1 VTTSEKGSRGRSLQK
16 SLKRTRILSDT
27 VTYILLTLFSLAIL
41 LPVLWIVRLSFT
53 TKYIAYKIPP
63 VWFFKPI
70 LDNYRSLFI
79 DYGFGKF
86 FFNSLIVAIGSTVIA
101 VPVALLAAY
110 AFNRFNTGGSK
121 LQFGI
126 LGLQMLPPIVLSIP
140 IFFLMKTLNLLN
152 TRGALITAYLSF
164 NLPFL
169 IWMLMGF
176 LDGIPRELEEAA
188 MIDGAS
194 RIQAVLRIIFPLAT
208 PGVMASGVLSFILC
222 WNEFLFALML
232 TAENTSTVP
241 IALAAMQTER
251 GVMLGTLAAAMC
263 FAIIPMLILSLAI
276 QKYLVRGLTF
286 GALK

>member
-1 VTTSEKGSRGRSLQK
+1 MPQSAWSLRGR
-16 SLKRTRILSDT
+16 RIAADA
-27 VTYILLTLFSLAIL
+27 VTYLLLAIFSLIIL
-41 LPVLWIVRLSFT
+41 VPVLWIVRLSFT
-53 TKYIAYKIPP
+53 TKYIAYRIPP

-70 LDNYRSLFI
+70 LDNYRSLFV
-79 DYGFGKF
+79 DYGFAKF
-86 FFNSLIVAIGSTVIA
+86 FLNSIIVAVSATLIA
-101 VPVALLAAY
+101 TPFAFFAAY
-110 AFNRFNTGGSK
+110 AFHRHNTGGRS

-140 IFFLMKTLNLLN
+140 IFILIKSLNLLN
-152 TRGALITAYLSF
+152 TRIALITAYLSF

-176 LDGIPRELEEAA
+176 VEGLPKELEEAG

-194 RIQAVLRIIFPLAT
+194 RFQCVIRIIFPLAA
-208 PGVMASGVLSFILC
+208 PGIMASAILSFILC

-232 TAENTSTVP
+232 TAEETSTVP
-241 IALAAMQTER
+241 ITLAAMQTER
-251 GVMLGTLAAAMC
+251 GVMLGTLAAATSL
-263 FAIIPMLILSLAI
+263 AVIPMLVLSIAI

>member
-1 VTTSEKGSRGRSLQK
+1 MPLSARSLRGR
-16 SLKRTRILSDT
+16 RIAADT
-27 VTYILLTLFSLAIL
+27 VTYLLLAIFSLIIL
-41 LPVLWIVRLSFT
+41 VPVLWIVRLSFT
-53 TKYIAYKIPP
+53 TKYIAYRIPP

-70 LDNYRSLFI
+70 LDNYRSLFV
-79 DYGFGKF
+79 DYGFAKF
-86 FFNSLIVAIGSTVIA
+86 FLNSIIVAVSATLIA
-101 VPVALLAAY
+101 TPFAFFAAY
-110 AFNRFNTGGSK
+110 AFHRHNTGGRS

-140 IFFLMKTLNLLN
+140 IFILIKSLNLLN
-152 TRGALITAYLSF
+152 TRIALIAAYLSF

-176 LDGIPRELEEAA
+176 VEGLPKELEEAG

-194 RIQAVLRIIFPLAT
+194 RFQCVIRIIFPLAA
-208 PGVMASGVLSFILC
+208 PGIMASAILSFILC

-232 TAENTSTVP
+232 TAEETSTVP
-241 IALAAMQTER
+241 ITLAAMQTER
-251 GVMLGTLAAAMC
+251 GVMLGTLAAATSL
-263 FAIIPMLILSLAI
+263 AVIPMLVLSIAI

>member
-1 VTTSEKGSRGRSLQK
+1 MVMKTRSVK
-16 SLKRTRILSDT
+16 KTRILADAA
-27 VTYILLTLFSLAIL
+27 TYILLSIFSLIIL
-41 LPVLWIVRLSFT
+41 LPVIWIIRLSFT
-53 TKYIAYKIPP
+53 TKYIAYQVPP

-79 DYGFGKF
+79 DYGFERF
-86 FFNSLIVAIGSTVIA
+86 FFNSIMVAIVATVIA
-101 VPVALLAAY
+101 VPLAFFAAY
-110 AFNRFNTGGSK
+110 AFNRFNTGGRS

-140 IFFLMKTLNLLN
+140 IFVLMKTMNLLN
-152 TRGALITAYLSF
+152 TRGGLIASYLSF

-194 RIQAVLRIIFPLAT
+194 RLQSVIRIVFPLAT
-208 PGVMASGVLSFILC
+208 PGVMAAGILSFILC

-232 TAENTSTVP
+232 TAEKTSTVP

-263 FAIIPMLILSLAI
+263 FAIIPMLVLSIAI
-276 QKYLVRGLTF
+276 QKYMIRGLTF

>member
-1 VTTSEKGSRGRSLQK
+1 MKSSIGSQRRRKAAADAATYL
-16 SLKRTRILSDT
+16 LLS
-27 VTYILLTLFSLAIL
+27 VFSLIIL
-41 LPVLWIVRLSFT
+41 VPVLWIVRLSFT
-53 TKYIAYKIPP
+53 TKFIAYKLPP

-70 LDNYRSLFI
+70 LDNYHSLFV
-79 DYGFGKF
+79 DYGFATYF
-86 FFNSLIVAIGSTVIA
+86 LNSIVVAVGATLVAIPFA
-101 VPVALLAAY
+101 FLASY
-110 AFNRFNTGGSK
+110 AFRRSNTGGRG

-140 IFFLMKTLNLLN
+140 IFILMKSLNLLN
-152 TRGALITAYLSF
+152 TRGALLASYLSF

-176 LDGIPRELEEAA
+176 IDGIPRELEEAGL
-188 MIDGAS
+188 IDGATRLQCVT
-194 RIQAVLRIIFPLAT
+194 RIVFPLAA
-208 PGVMASGVLSFILC
+208 PGIMASAILNFILC

-232 TAENTSTVP
+232 TAEKTSTVP

-251 GVMLGTLAAAMC
+251 GVMLGSLAAATSL
-263 FAIIPMLILSLAI
+263 AVIPMVALSIGI

>member
-1 VTTSEKGSRGRSLQK
+1 MLQSTRSPRGR
-16 SLKRTRILSDT
+16 RILADAA
-27 VTYILLTLFSLAIL
+27 TYLLLSVFSLLIL
-41 LPVLWIVRLSFT
+41 VPVLWIIRLSFT

-63 VWFFKPI
+63 VWFFQPI
-70 LDNYRSLFI
+70 LDNYRSLFT
-79 DYGFGKF
+79 DYGFATYF
-86 FFNSLIVAIGSTVIA
+86 LNSIIVAVGATAIA
-101 VPVALLAAY
+101 TPFAFFAAY
-110 AFNRFNTGGSK
+110 AFRRYNTGGRS

-140 IFFLMKTLNLLN
+140 IFILMKSLNLLN
-152 TRGALITAYLSF
+152 TRLALVAAYLSF

-176 LDGIPRELEEAA
+176 IEGIPKELEEAG

-194 RIQAVLRIIFPLAT
+194 RFQCVMRIVFPLAT
-208 PGVMASGVLSFILC
+208 PGIMASAILSFILC

-232 TAENTSTVP
+232 TAEETSTVP
-241 IALAAMQTER
+241 ITLAAMQTER
-251 GVMLGTLAAAMC
+251 GVMLGTLAAATSL
-263 FAIIPMLILSLAI
+263 AIIPMLVLSAAI

>member
-1 VTTSEKGSRGRSLQK
+1 MALVRPSMKRGK
-16 SLKRTRILSDT
+16 TVSDMA
-27 VTYILLTLFSLAIL
+27 TYVLLTVFSLIIL
-41 LPVLWIVRLSFT
+41 LPLLWTIRLSFT
-53 TKYIAYKIPP
+53 TKFIAYKIPP

-70 LDNYRSLFI
+70 LDNYASLFA
-79 DYGFGKF
+79 DYGFARF
-86 FFNSLIVAIGSTVIA
+86 FANSLIVALGSTTIA
-101 VPVALLAAY
+101 IPIALFAAY
-110 AFNRFNTGGSK
+110 SFNRFNTGGHK

-126 LGLQMLPPIVLSIP
+126 LGLQMLPPIVLSLP
-140 IFFLMKTLNLLN
+140 IFVLMKTVNMLN
-152 TRGALITAYLSF
+152 TRWALILSYLSF

-176 LDGIPRELEEAA
+176 LEGIPQELEEAA

-194 RIQAVLRIIFPLAT
+194 RLQAVVRIVFPLAT

-222 WNEFLFALML
+222 WNEFLFALIL
-232 TAENTSTVP
+232 TAEKTSTVP

-251 GVMLGTLAAAMC
+251 GVMLGTLASAMC
-263 FAIIPMLILSLAI
+263 FAIIPMLVLSIAI

>member
-1 VTTSEKGSRGRSLQK
+1 MSYSAWSLRGR
-16 SLKRTRILSDT
+16 RIAADAATYLLLS
-27 VTYILLTLFSLAIL
+27 IFSLIIL
-41 LPVLWIVRLSFT
+41 VPLIWIVRLSFT

-70 LDNYRSLFI
+70 LDNYRSLFV
-79 DYGFGKF
+79 DYGFAKYF
-86 FFNSLIVAIGSTVIA
+86 LNSIIVAVGATL
-101 VPVALLAAY
+101 VATPFAFFAAF
-110 AFNRFNTGGSK
+110 AFHRYNTGGRG

-140 IFFLMKTLNLLN
+140 IFILIKSLNLLN
-152 TRGALITAYLSF
+152 TRGALIAAYLSF

-176 LDGIPRELEEAA
+176 VEGIPKDLEEAG

-194 RIQAVLRIIFPLAT
+194 RFQCVIRIVFPLAA
-208 PGVMASGVLSFILC
+208 PGIMASAILSFILC

-232 TAENTSTVP
+232 TAEETSTVP
-241 IALAAMQTER
+241 ITLAAMQTER
-251 GVMLGTLAAAMC
+251 GVMLGSLAAATSL
-263 FAIIPMLILSLAI
+263 AVIPMLVLSIAI

-286 GALK
+286 GAIK

>member
-1 VTTSEKGSRGRSLQK
+1 MPQSARSLRGR
-16 SLKRTRILSDT
+16 RIAADT
-27 VTYILLTLFSLAIL
+27 VTYLLLAIFSLIIL
-41 LPVLWIVRLSFT
+41 VPVLWIVRLSLT
-53 TKYIAYKIPP
+53 TKYIAYRIPP

-70 LDNYRSLFI
+70 LDNYRSLFV
-79 DYGFGKF
+79 DYGFAKF
-86 FFNSLIVAIGSTVIA
+86 FLNSIIVAVSATLIA
-101 VPVALLAAY
+101 TPFAFFAAY
-110 AFNRFNTGGSK
+110 AFHRHNTGGRS

-140 IFFLMKTLNLLN
+140 IFILIKSLNLLN
-152 TRGALITAYLSF
+152 TRIALIAAYLSF

-176 LDGIPRELEEAA
+176 VEGLPKELEEAG

-194 RIQAVLRIIFPLAT
+194 RFQCVIRIIFPLAA
-208 PGVMASGVLSFILC
+208 PGIMASAILSFILC

-232 TAENTSTVP
+232 TAEETSTVP
-241 IALAAMQTER
+241 ITLAAMQTER
-251 GVMLGTLAAAMC
+251 GVMLGTLAAATSL
-263 FAIIPMLILSLAI
+263 AVIPMLVLSIAI

>member
-1 VTTSEKGSRGRSLQK
+1 MPQSAWSLRGR
-16 SLKRTRILSDT
+16 RIAADT
-27 VTYILLTLFSLAIL
+27 VTYLLLAIFSLIIL
-41 LPVLWIVRLSFT
+41 VPVLWIVRLSFT
-53 TKYIAYKIPP
+53 TKYIAYRIPP

-70 LDNYRSLFI
+70 LDNYRSLFV
-79 DYGFGKF
+79 DYGFAKF
-86 FFNSLIVAIGSTVIA
+86 FLNSIIVAVSATLIA
-101 VPVALLAAY
+101 TPFAFFAAY
-110 AFNRFNTGGSK
+110 AFHRHNTGGRS

-140 IFFLMKTLNLLN
+140 IFILIKSLNLLN
-152 TRGALITAYLSF
+152 TRIALIAAYLSF

-176 LDGIPRELEEAA
+176 VEGLPKELEEAG

-194 RIQAVLRIIFPLAT
+194 RFQCVIRIIFPLAA
-208 PGVMASGVLSFILC
+208 PGIMASAILSFILC

-232 TAENTSTVP
+232 TAEETSTVP
-241 IALAAMQTER
+241 ITLAAMQTER
-251 GVMLGTLAAAMC
+251 GVMLGTLAAATSL
-263 FAIIPMLILSLAI
+263 AVIPMLVLSIAI

>member
-1 VTTSEKGSRGRSLQK
+1 MIERSRSLK
-16 SLKRTRILSDT
+16 KRKIVSDTATYIILS
-27 VTYILLTLFSLAIL
+27 IFSLIIL
-41 LPVLWIVRLSFT
+41 LPVLWTVRLSFT

-70 LDNYRSLFI
+70 LDNYKSLFV
-79 DYGFGKF
+79 DYGFARF
-86 FFNSLIVAIGSTVIA
+86 FFNSLIVAIGATAISIPIA
-101 VPVALLAAY
+101 LFAAY
-110 AFNRFNTGGSK
+110 AFNRFNTGGRK

-126 LGLQMLPPIVLSIP
+126 LGLQMLPPIVLSLP
-140 IFFLMKTLNLLN
+140 IFVLMKTFNMLN
-152 TRGALITAYLSF
+152 TRIALIVSYLSF

-176 LDGIPRELEEAA
+176 LDGIPLELEEAA

-194 RIQAVLRIIFPLAT
+194 RLQAVIRIVFPLTT

-232 TAENTSTVP
+232 TAEKTSTVP

-263 FAIIPMLILSLAI
+263 FAIIPMLALSIAI

>member
-1 VTTSEKGSRGRSLQK
+1 MGTSIGSQRRRK
-16 SLKRTRILSDT
+16 AAADA
-27 VTYILLTLFSLAIL
+27 VTYLLLSVFSLAIL
-41 LPVLWIVRLSFT
+41 IPVVWILRLSFT
-53 TKYIAYKIPP
+53 TKFIAYKIPP
-63 VWFFKPI
+63 VWFFRPI

-79 DYGFGKF
+79 DYGFFAF
-86 FFNSLIVAIGSTVIA
+86 FLNSIVVAVGATVIA
-101 VPVALLAAY
+101 IPFAFLASY
-110 AFNRFNTGGSK
+110 AFRRFNTGGRV

-140 IFFLMKTLNLLN
+140 IFMLMKSLNLLN
-152 TRGALITAYLSF
+152 TRGALMASYLSF

-176 LDGIPRELEEAA
+176 IDGIPKELEEAGV
-188 MIDGAS
+188 IDGAS
-194 RIQAVLRIIFPLAT
+194 RLQCVLRIVFPLAA
-208 PGVMASGVLSFILC
+208 PGIMASAILNFILC

-232 TAENTSTVP
+232 TAEKTSTVP

-251 GVMLGTLAAAMC
+251 GVMLGSLAAATSL
-263 FAIIPMLILSLAI
+263 AIIPMVALSIGI

>member
-1 VTTSEKGSRGRSLQK
+1 MVERKR
-16 SLKRTRILSDT
+16 SLKRRKIIADTATYIILS
-27 VTYILLTLFSLAIL
+27 IFSLIIL
-41 LPVLWIVRLSFT
+41 VPVLWTVRLSFT

-79 DYGFGKF
+79 DYGFARF
-86 FFNSLIVAIGSTVIA
+86 FFNSLIVAIGSTAISI
-101 VPVALLAAY
+101 PVALFAAY
-110 AFNRFNTGGSK
+110 AFNRFNTGGRK

-126 LGLQMLPPIVLSIP
+126 LGLQMLPPIVLSLP
-140 IFFLMKTLNLLN
+140 IFVLMKTLNMLN
-152 TRGALITAYLSF
+152 TRIALIISYLSF

-176 LDGIPRELEEAA
+176 LEGIPVELEEAA

-194 RIQAVLRIIFPLAT
+194 RLQAVIRIVFPLTT

-232 TAENTSTVP
+232 TAEKTSTVP

-251 GVMLGTLAAAMC
+251 GVMLGTLASAMC
-263 FAIIPMLILSLAI
+263 FAIIPMLVLSIAI

>member
-1 VTTSEKGSRGRSLQK
+1 MH
-16 SLKRTRILSDT
+16 RTKIMANAA
-27 VTYILLTLFSLAIL
+27 TYILLSIFSLSIL
-41 LPVLWIVRLSFT
+41 LPVLWILRISFT
-53 TKYIAYKIPP
+53 TKYIAYRIPP

-70 LDNYRSLFI
+70 LDNYQSLFV
-79 DYGFGKF
+79 DYGFGRF
-86 FFNSLIVAIGSTVIA
+86 FFNSLAVAVGSTAIA

-110 AFNRFNTGGSK
+110 AFNRFNTGGTK

-140 IFFLMKTLNLLN
+140 IFFLMQKMNLLN
-152 TRGALITAYLSF
+152 TRGALIAAYLSF

-169 IWMLMGF
+169 IWMLMGY
-176 LDGIPRELEEAA
+176 LDGIPQELEEAA

-194 RIQAVLRIIFPLAT
+194 RLQAVIRIIFPLAT
-208 PGVMASGVLSFILC
+208 PGVMASAVLSFILC

-232 TAENTSTVP
+232 TAEKTSTVP

-251 GVMLGTLAAAMC
+251 GVMLGTLAAAMS
-263 FAIIPMLILSLAI
+263 FAILPMVVLSLGI

>member
-1 VTTSEKGSRGRSLQK
+1 MALGKRSIRKGKIFSDIGTYVL
-16 SLKRTRILSDT
+16 LS
-27 VTYILLTLFSLAIL
+27 VFSLIIL
-41 LPVLWIVRLSFT
+41 IPVLWTVRLSFT

-70 LDNYRSLFI
+70 LDNYRSLFV
-79 DYGFGKF
+79 DYGFARF
-86 FFNSLIVAIGSTVIA
+86 FLNSLAVAVGATAIA
-101 VPVALLAAY
+101 IPIAFLAAY
-110 AFNRFNTGGSK
+110 SFNRFNTGGRK

-126 LGLQMLPPIVLSIP
+126 LGLQMLPPIVLSLP
-140 IFFLMKTLNLLN
+140 IFVLMQTANLLN
-152 TRGALITAYLSF
+152 TRGALILSYLSF
-164 NLPFL
+164 NLPFI

-176 LDGIPRELEEAA
+176 LEGIPRELEEAA

-194 RIQAVLRIIFPLAT
+194 RLQAVTRIVFPLAT
-208 PGVMASGVLSFILC
+208 PGVMASGILSFILC

-232 TAENTSTVP
+232 TAEKTSTVP

-263 FAIIPMLILSLAI
+263 FAIIPMLVLSIAI

>member
-1 VTTSEKGSRGRSLQK
+1 MVS
-16 SLKRTRILSDT
+16 RTRSMRRRRLAADTATYLLLS
-27 VTYILLTLFSLAIL
+27 IFSLIIL

-53 TKYIAYKIPP
+53 TKYIAYKVPP
-63 VWFFKPI
+63 VWFFRPI
-70 LDNYRSLFI
+70 LDNYRALFI
-79 DYGFGKF
+79 DYGFARF
-86 FFNSLIVAIGSTVIA
+86 FFNSLGVSIGSTLIA

-110 AFNRFNTGGSK
+110 AFNRFNTGGPK

-140 IFFLMKTLNLLN
+140 IFFLMQTLNLLN
-152 TRGALITAYLSF
+152 TRGALIAAYLSF

-169 IWMLMGF
+169 IWMLMGY
-176 LDGIPRELEEAA
+176 LDGIPKELEEAA

-194 RIQAVLRIIFPLAT
+194 RLQAVMRIVFPLAT
-208 PGVMASGVLSFILC
+208 PGVMASAVLSFILC

-232 TAENTSTVP
+232 TAEKTSTVP

-263 FAIIPMLILSLAI
+263 FAIIPMLILSLGI

>member
-1 VTTSEKGSRGRSLQK
+1 MPQSARSLRGR
-16 SLKRTRILSDT
+16 RIAADA
-27 VTYILLTLFSLAIL
+27 VTYLLLAIFSLIIL
-41 LPVLWIVRLSFT
+41 VPVLWIVRLSFT
-53 TKYIAYKIPP
+53 TKYIAYRIPP

-70 LDNYRSLFI
+70 LDNYRSLFV
-79 DYGFGKF
+79 DYGFAKF
-86 FFNSLIVAIGSTVIA
+86 FLNSIIVAVSATLIA
-101 VPVALLAAY
+101 TPFAFFAAY
-110 AFNRFNTGGSK
+110 AFHRHNTGGRS

-140 IFFLMKTLNLLN
+140 IFILIKSLNLLN
-152 TRGALITAYLSF
+152 TRIALIAAYLSF

-176 LDGIPRELEEAA
+176 VEGLPKELEEAG

-194 RIQAVLRIIFPLAT
+194 RFQCVIRIIFPLAA
-208 PGVMASGVLSFILC
+208 PGIMASAILSFILC

-232 TAENTSTVP
+232 TAEETSTVP
-241 IALAAMQTER
+241 ITLAAMQTER
-251 GVMLGTLAAAMC
+251 GVMLGTLAAATSL
-263 FAIIPMLILSLAI
+263 AVIPMLVLSIAI

>member
-1 VTTSEKGSRGRSLQK
+1 MKN
-16 SLKRTRILSDT
+16 TRVASDIATYVLLS
-27 VTYILLTLFSLAIL
+27 IFSLIIL
-41 LPVLWIVRLSFT
+41 VPVLWTIRLSFT

-70 LDNYRSLFI
+70 LDNYKSLFL
-79 DYGFGKF
+79 DYGFERF
-86 FFNSLIVAIGSTVIA
+86 FFNSLAVAIGSTVIA
-101 VPVALLAAY
+101 VPVAFFAAY
-110 AFNRFNTGGSK
+110 SFNRFNYGGRS

-126 LGLQMLPPIVLSIP
+126 LGLQMLPPIVLSLP
-140 IFFLMKTLNLLN
+140 IFVMMKTFNVLN
-152 TRGALITAYLSF
+152 TRGALIASYLSF

-176 LDGIPRELEEAA
+176 LEGIPQDLEEAA
-188 MIDGAS
+188 MIDGATRLKAVM
-194 RIQAVLRIIFPLAT
+194 RIVFPLAT
-208 PGVMASGVLSFILC
+208 PGVMASGILSFILC

-232 TAENTSTVP
+232 TAEKTSTVP

-263 FAIIPMLILSLAI
+263 FAIIPMLVLSIAI
-276 QKYLVRGLTF
+276 QKYMVRGLTF

>member
-1 VTTSEKGSRGRSLQK
+1 MQREKVV
-16 SLKRTRILSDT
+16 SDI
-27 VTYILLTLFSLAIL
+27 VTYILLSIFSLIIL
-41 LPVLWIVRLSFT
+41 IPVLWTIRLSFT

-63 VWFFKPI
+63 AWFFRPI
-70 LDNYRSLFI
+70 LDNYRSLFA
-79 DYGFGKF
+79 DYGFARF
-86 FFNSLIVAIGSTVIA
+86 FFNSLAVATGSTAIA
-101 VPVALLAAY
+101 IPIALFAAY
-110 AFNRFNTGGSK
+110 SFNRFNTGGRK
-121 LQFGI
+121 LQFSI
-126 LGLQMLPPIVLSIP
+126 LGLQMLPPIVLSLP
-140 IFFLMKTLNLLN
+140 IFVFMKTVNLLN
-152 TRGALITAYLSF
+152 TRTALILSYLSF

-176 LDGIPRELEEAA
+176 LEGIPQELEEAA

-194 RIQAVLRIIFPLAT
+194 RLQAVIRIVFPLAT

-232 TAENTSTVP
+232 TAEKTSTVP

-251 GVMLGTLAAAMC
+251 GVMLGTLAAATC
-263 FAIIPMLILSLAI
+263 FAIVPMLVLSIAI